1 MDEKQ
6 EIEKKQKNWGP
17 GGGMY
22 RGVNVPVK
30 VLNYVIVSLMII
42 LVGVVIFLSL
52 NSHFT
57 VTLDTNG
64 GENIKPI
71 ECKHGDSILIDEP
84 LKAGYSFEGWYLDE
98 DLKYEWDPLTQKVEQ
113 SMTLYASWKPIKI
126 NVVFDYDGGNVLLEH
141 KEVTYDDVYG
151 ELPQP
156 TKNGYQ
162 FLGWMY
168 NNEFITKDT
177 VVSTNG
183 EHVLK
188 ALWQSQ

>member
-1 MDEKQ
+1 ME
-6 EIEKKQKNWGP
+6 EKKEIKKEQKNWGP

-30 VLNYVIVSLMII
+30 MLNYVIVALMTVLII
-42 LVGVVIFLSL
+42 VVIFLGI

-64 GENIKPI
+64 GNSIKPI
-71 ECKHGDSILIDEP
+71 ECKHGDTISIEVP
-84 LKAGYSFEGWYLDE
+84 QKAGYTFTGWYLDQ
-98 DLKYEWDPLTQKVEQ
+98 DLKYEWDFHTQKVEQ
-113 SMTLYASWKPIKI
+113 SMTLYAAWEPNNI
-126 NVVFDYDGGNVLLEH
+126 NIIFDYDGGSVIVDNKVVVYNEL
-141 KEVTYDDVYG
+141 YG

-156 TKNGYQ
+156 TREGYE
-162 FLGWMY
+162 FIGWMY
-168 NNEFITKDT
+168 DNTIITENTSVT
-177 VVSTNG
+177 VNG

>member
-1 MDEKQ
+1 MDEKE

-30 VLNYVIVSLMII
+30 ILNYVIITLMVI
-42 LVGVVIFLSL
+42 LVGVVVFLAL

-57 VTLDTNG
+57 V
-64 GENIKPI
+64 
-71 ECKHGDSILIDEP
+71 
-84 LKAGYSFEGWYLDE
+84 SFEGWYLDQ
-98 DLKYEWDPLTQKVEQ
+98 DLKHEWDPLTQKVEQ

-126 NVVFDYDGGNVLLEH
+126 NVVFDYDGGNVILEH
-141 KEVTYDDVYG
+141 KEVIYDDIYG
-151 ELPQP
+151 ELPRP
-156 TKNGYQ
+156 TKEGYQ
-162 FLGWMY
+162 FLGWIY
-168 NNEFITKDT
+168 NNEFITENTT
-177 VVSTNG
+177 VSING

>member
-30 VLNYVIVSLMII
+30 VLNYLIVVLMVV
-42 LVGVVIFLSL
+42 LVGVVVFLGL

-71 ECKHGDSILIDEP
+71 ECKHGDSISIDEP
-84 LKAGYSFEGWYLDE
+84 LKAGYSFEGWYLDQ
-98 DLKYEWDPLTQKVEQ
+98 DLKHKWDPLTQKVEQ

-126 NVVFDYDGGNVLLEH
+126 NIIFDYDGGSVLLEH

-156 TKNGYQ
+156 TKDGYQ

-168 NNEFITKDT
+168 NNEYITKDT
-177 VVSTNG
+177 IVSING

>member
-98 DLKYEWDPLTQKVEQ
+98 DLKYVWDPLTQKVEQ